1 MSPLMQQILAN
12 KEKARRQMANLP
24 FPEKI
29 AIVEKLRERNRTLAK
44 NRFRSRQ
51 NPSSSKPFSG

>member
-51 NPSSSKPFSG
+51 NPSPSKPSSG

>member
-12 KEKARRQMANLP
+12 KNKARRQMANLP

-44 NRFRSRQ
+44 NRFRSDH
-51 NPSSSKPFSG
+51 NSSPSKSIPR